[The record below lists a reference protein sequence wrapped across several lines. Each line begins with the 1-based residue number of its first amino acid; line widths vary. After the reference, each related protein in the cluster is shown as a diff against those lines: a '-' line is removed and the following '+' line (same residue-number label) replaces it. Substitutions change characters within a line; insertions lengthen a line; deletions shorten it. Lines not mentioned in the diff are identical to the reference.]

1 MSGET
6 ERSPPWLCGSSQL
19 LQARLPCRP
28 PLLFVLTA
36 FVESLCY
43 IAHRL
48 ASLTRQA
55 ALSLDLKK
63 IDKCIGDPD
72 ADEENPILKAEQDA
86 QIGKNS
92 RGDVTI
98 LPTLV
103 INNRQYRGKLDKAAV
118 LKAICAGF
126 EETTEPAVCL
136 RSASGL
142 GFMNG

>member
-1 MSGET
+1 MSEIG
-6 ERSPPWLCGSSQL
+6 RSPPWLYGSSQL
-19 LQARLPCRP
+19 LQACLPCRP

-55 ALSLDLKK
+55 ALR
-63 IDKCIGDPD
+63 DPD

-126 EETTEPAVCL
+126 EETTEPAACL
-136 RSASGL
+136 RSASVL